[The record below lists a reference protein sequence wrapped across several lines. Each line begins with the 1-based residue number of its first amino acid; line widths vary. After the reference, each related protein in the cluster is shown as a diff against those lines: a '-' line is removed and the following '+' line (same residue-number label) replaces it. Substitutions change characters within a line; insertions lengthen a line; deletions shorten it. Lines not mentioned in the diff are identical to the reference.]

1 MPKISCNKD
10 CRAVGRLG
18 RKYSSYICNCDKD
31 CRVIGRLG
39 INTK

>member
-1 MPKISCNKD
+1 MQKIAWYKD
-10 CRAVGRLG
+10 CRVVGRLG
-18 RKYSSYICNCDKD
+18 SKYSSYICNCDKD